1 MDDAGIPLTTTGSP
15 EAASTSSP
23 LTATSL
29 ADEDP
34 VVRFGEQILKDLD
47 EVRTNNTLT
56 RWLAHHTAGLIHAA
70 EQAKAA
76 GEPDASAQAA
86 DARTAILQLWDY
98 RSSWPSGWPP
108 PRAVRL
114 VELLNDVPDLDAPR
128 WQRGTILD
136 QLQDLHHRVLAAL
149 LDLIVVGEENL
160 EQGWLAAFGEKLT
173 PNEVTML
180 TRAATAEQ
188 RLDRL
193 GVGMAQQTRQP
204 VITTGE
210 ATDAGEADV
219 ADAAPAPLH
228 PLAVLANDY
237 RQAILDLCSRVNGSD
252 DHAEVSTGSEPGG
265 TASDDATKEDAAVRE
280 NNRSGGPDLVAA
292 ES

>member
-1 MDDAGIPLTTTGSP
+1 MDDTGIPPTTTGSP

-34 VVRFGEQILKDLD
+34 VVRFGEQILEDLG
-47 EVRTNNTLT
+47 EARTNNTLT

-70 EQAKAA
+70 DQAKAA
-76 GEPDASAQAA
+76 GESDAPARAA
-86 DARTAILQLWDY
+86 DARTAILQLWDH

-108 PRAVRL
+108 PRALRL

-128 WQRGTILD
+128 WQRGTILER
-136 QLQDLHHRVLAAL
+136 LQNLHHRVLAAL
-149 LDLIVVGEENL
+149 LDLVIVGEENL
-160 EQGWLAAFGEKLT
+160 EKGWLAAFGEKLT
-173 PNEVTML
+173 PDEVTML

-193 GVGMAQQTRQP
+193 LDRLGVGMAQQIRQP
-204 VITTGE
+204 VISTGE
-210 ATDAGEADV
+210 ATDARDADV
-219 ADAAPAPLH
+219 ADAEPTLRD

-237 RQAILDLCSRVNGSD
+237 RQAILDLCSRVNDSD
-252 DHAEVSTGSEPGG
+252 DHAEVSTDSEPGG
-265 TASDDATKEDAAVRE
+265 TARRVLQ
-280 NNRSGGPDLVAA
+280 P
-292 ES
+292 